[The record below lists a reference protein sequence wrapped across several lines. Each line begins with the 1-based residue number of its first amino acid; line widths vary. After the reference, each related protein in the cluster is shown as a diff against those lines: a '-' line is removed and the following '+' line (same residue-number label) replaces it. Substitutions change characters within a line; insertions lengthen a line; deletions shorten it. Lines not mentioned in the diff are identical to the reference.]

1 MKKLK
6 PVLNTLTFLFP
17 LYPTLLLLYPIFLGI
32 FIDYDLFDSRSLAIN
47 LVWIPLFTLP
57 AILTQNKYILRV
69 STLLFFLIGLI
80 ETCHWLI
87 LGGPITITS
96 LLVISNTYYDEIV
109 EFASLKASSEFLLI
123 LPFFTIFILS
133 FKNPPPFIR
142 TKTKNYTLLIIGLI
156 SVIFISENAINGRL
170 IRKGS
175 PHLIKVAYS
184 FIEKISLFKE
194 AMKDAKP
201 KELEATSII
210 PNEKQTFVL
219 ILGES
224 NSRRH
229 MSLYGAKSKT
239 TPKLDNRTDLILY
252 NNVVSPYS
260 STINS
265 VLTILTQT
273 NLEKKIDI
281 LNNID
286 ILDIFHS
293 SGFKNFWISNQS
305 PIGVWDNQITQ
316 FARKSDKCEFVNMT
330 SNSSYEATYTAS
342 YDEKIIAPF
351 SEALKD
357 SAKKKLIILH
367 LIGNHSSYSKRYP
380 TDFNIFEGDGS
391 KKSNTIA
398 EYKNSLVYT
407 DFIVDSMINVLMK
420 TQRLNINTATSL
432 LYISDHGENVYDH
445 GEKAGHDYSKVVPK
459 ANVEIPFFLWVSSY
473 FQSLDSSKTQQA
485 ILNKNKPFVTDDLFH
500 ALIDLNFIKTKFL
513 EKDRSLFNAKFND
526 KRKRIL
532 CDGKDYDEKVD

>member
-1 MKKLK
+1 
-6 PVLNTLTFLFP
+6 
-17 LYPTLLLLYPIFLGI
+17 
-32 FIDYDLFDSRSLAIN
+32 
-47 LVWIPLFTLP
+47 
-57 AILTQNKYILRV
+57 
-69 STLLFFLIGLI
+69 
-80 ETCHWLI
+80 
-87 LGGPITITS
+87 
-96 LLVISNTYYDEIV
+96 
-109 EFASLKASSEFLLI
+109 
-123 LPFFTIFILS
+123 
-133 FKNPPPFIR
+133 
-142 TKTKNYTLLIIGLI
+142 
-156 SVIFISENAINGRL
+156 
-170 IRKGS
+170 
-175 PHLIKVAYS
+175 
-184 FIEKISLFKE
+184 
-194 AMKDAKP
+194 MKDAKP

-316 FARKSDKCEFVNMT
+316 FAKKSDKCEFVNMT
-330 SNSSYEATYTAS
+330 SNSSYEATYAAS

-445 GEKAGHDYSKVVPK
+445 GEKAGHDYSKIVPR